1 MAETKIFE
9 ETRKSKIS
17 QKNFQSS
24 TQLAAAKK
32 IELTNRAIKERE
44 VDKGIVLSEHSLMLS
59 SLQKEYVRE
68 VVGV

>member
-44 VDKGIVLSEHSLMLS
+44 DVKGIL
-59 SLQKEYVRE
+59 
-68 VVGV
+68 